1 MTEAAMNRNGHLLRR
16 GRVRDKCNKFPRS
29 VQRRGTKKNRE
40 PTKMKG
46 GEKNIYLKEN
56 ISCSKI
62 IHSKWIISHRGP
74 SPLSSTSSNEEKRI
88 HSLPLSLLC
97 STIDNLVSSSNR
109 NYEQSFLF
117 FPPKKV
123 GSSIEGIDREA
134 KPPYIKLSFRHSPYN
149 PEAGKPPLVRPRHC
163 RCWPSFVTRLPP
175 SLPSPTNNSPS
186 YGSSPPRFGF
196 SSEVEL
202 RGSSDCVHPCGTSN
216 SSN

>member
-1 MTEAAMNRNGHLLRR
+1 MQQIPSIRSTKRNEEESRADKDEGRRKEYIFEGKRFVFEDNPFEMNYFTPRIKTSTYLRQ
-16 GRVRDKCNKFPRS
+16 VLMK
-29 VQRRGTKKNRE
+29 KKN
-40 PTKMKG
+40 TF
-46 GEKNIYLKEN
+46 
-56 ISCSKI
+56 S
-62 IHSKWIISHRGP
+62 P
-74 SPLSSTSSNEEKRI
+74 S
-88 HSLPLSLLC
+88 LSLLC
-97 STIDNLVSSSNR
+97 STIDNLVSPSNR